1 MQITADPIDRHLLD
15 NWQRDFPIVSRPFAL
30 LAGEFDLGE
39 AEVLERLE
47 KMVQYG
53 RITRVGAT
61 CAPNA
66 ISASTLAA
74 IAAPPERI
82 EEVAAIISDEP
93 GVNHSYLREDEWN
106 LWFVATGPD
115 RAFVDAALDNIQSRS
130 GLKVLD
136 LRLVRP
142 FNLDLG
148 FRMSGPRVNTAP
160 IKPREPD
167 LGAIEP
173 GDCNILQALTQG
185 MKLVA
190 EPYAALAEDLYRTE
204 ADILGRIRALQGAG
218 IISRLGVIVRHRAL
232 GWRSN
237 AMVVWDLPSEQIDA
251 AGPKL
256 AAMPGVTLCYERRP
270 VPGVW
275 PYRLYSMIH
284 ARNRS
289 EAEEFLAAA
298 AALPELRGVA
308 HKALYSTQCFRQTG
322 ALISGRP
329 GQVA

>member
-1 MQITADPIDRHLLD
+1 MQISADPIDSHLLD
-15 NWQRDFPIVSRPFAL
+15 NWQRDFPVTPQPFAA
-30 LAGEFDLGE
+30 LAEELSLEEGD
-39 AEVLERLE
+39 VLERLD
-47 KMVQYG
+47 KMQRNG

-74 IAAPPERI
+74 VAAPLERI
-82 EEVAAIISDEP
+82 EEVAAIINDEA
-93 GVNHSYLREDEWN
+93 GINHSYLRENEWN

-115 RAFVDAALDNIQSRS
+115 RAFVDAALASIEAKS
-130 GLKVLD
+130 GLRVLD

-148 FRMSGPRVNTAP
+148 FRMSGPRGETAP
-160 IKPREPD
+160 KPRNPD
-167 LGAIEP
+167 LSAIVP
-173 GDCNILQALTQG
+173 GDRDILHGLTQG
-185 MKLVA
+185 LELVA
-190 EPYAALAEDLYRTE
+190 APYGALARK
-204 ADILGRIRALQGAG
+204 LGRSEDEILTRIEALQRAE

-232 GWRSN
+232 GWSAN
-237 AMVVWDLPSEQIDA
+237 AMVVWDMPSAQIDA

-284 ARNRS
+284 ARDRS
-289 EAEEFLAAA
+289 EAEGFLAAA
-298 AALPELRGVA
+298 AALPEMKGAAYKPLF
-308 HKALYSTQCFRQTG
+308 STRCFRQTG
-322 ALISGRP
+322 AMIA
-329 GQVA
+329 GQAERVQ

>member
-1 MQITADPIDRHLLD
+1 MHVTADPADSHLLD
-15 NWQRDFPIVSRPFAL
+15 NWQRDFPVTERPFAV
-30 LAGEFDLGE
+30 LAGELGLEE
-39 AEVLERLE
+39 ADVLNRLE
-47 KMVQYG
+47 KMVQIG

-61 CAPNA
+61 IAPNA

-74 IAAPPERI
+74 IAAPQDRI
-82 EEVAAIISDEP
+82 EEVAAIINAEP

-115 RAFVDAALDNIQSRS
+115 REFVDAALASIAEKS
-130 GLKVLD
+130 GLRVLD

-148 FRMSGPRVNTAP
+148 FRMNGPRADAGPVRQR
-160 IKPREPD
+160 KPD
-167 LGAIEP
+167 LSAIRD
-173 GDCNILQALTQG
+173 GDRDILQALAQG
-185 MKLVA
+185 LALVPT
-190 EPYAALAEDLYRTE
+190 PYAALAEGLGRAE
-204 ADILGRIRALQGAG
+204 EDILERIAALQSADL
-218 IISRLGVIVRHRAL
+218 ISRLGVIVRHRAL
-232 GWRSN
+232 GWRAN
-237 AMVVWDLPSEQIDA
+237 AMVVWDLPSEAITA

-270 VPGVW
+270 VPGAW

-289 EAEEFLAAA
+289 EAEAFLAEA
-298 AALPELRGVA
+298 AALPELQGVP

-322 ALISGRP
+322 ALITRTP
-329 GQVA
+329 AAVA